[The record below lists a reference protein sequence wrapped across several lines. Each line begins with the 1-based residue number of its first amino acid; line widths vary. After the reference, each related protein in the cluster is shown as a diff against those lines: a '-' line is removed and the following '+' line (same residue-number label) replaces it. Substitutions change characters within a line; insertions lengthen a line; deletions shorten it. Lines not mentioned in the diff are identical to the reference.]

1 MHNYFTRMLLLCSRI
16 SFAYSSYFICIFLVC
31 HACVICMNTYVNRM
45 PFVCHS
51 YMLVYCS
58 YVIRMY
64 SDVIPVT
71 LISLVNSPIFSVRH
85 LCILVTCMC
94 FYHKPWW
101 TGMNR
106 YIFVFIDCFIATY
119 HGLLHF
125 CVCSFPIFKNLA
137 N

>member
-1 MHNYFTRMLLLCSRI
+1 
-16 SFAYSSYFICIFLVC
+16 
-31 HACVICMNTYVNRM
+31 MNTYVNRM

-85 LCILVTCMC
+85 LCMLVTCMCSLLVCARYLYVLVTCMCSLLVYARYLYVLVTCMC